1 MKLFPRENYLKK
13 IRGFYNDTGIIKVIS
28 GIRRCGKSCL
38 MHTIAEEIL
47 KTGIPKENII
57 FIDLRKHG
65 FKNIKTPEQLEM
77 TIDKLCCVQGTKY
90 LFIDEIQNVN
100 GFESV
105 LEAYRL
111 EEEYSIFITGSNS
124 YLLSGELATVLTGRY
139 VEFEVFTLSFEEY
152 LKMKEFYGKA
162 ISSDLTMELD
172 NYIIEGG
179 FPKALEYDDINDK
192 YRYVQ
197 SVINEIFE
205 KDISKRVKI
214 RNKEAF
220 LKVQTYIINNF
231 GATTSI
237 SNLLEELK
245 KTGIVIKRE
254 TLVRYIQIL
263 VDAKILYECKRFDLK
278 SRRSIIGEQ
287 KYYIAD
293 LSFYF
298 MNNVDQRINYGP
310 VLENIVYQYARS
322 NNYAVSIGRIGN
334 LECDFIV
341 RSKYNQYAY
350 IQVAMTIMNS
360 KKTEDREYAP
370 LENIKDGYP
379 KYLLTRNDMIQRRN
393 GIKHVNIPAFMKEGK
408 MFEWRFS
415 LKRFMRNRE
424 MTESDFLAGVKNL
437 VILKWMSKSLGQLR
451 NIKCE

>member
-65 FKNIKTPEQLEM
+65 FKSIRTPEQLEM

-100 GFESV
+100 GFEDV

-152 LKMKEFYGKA
+152 LKMKEFYGKT
-162 ISSDLTMELD
+162 ISSDLTTELD
-172 NYIIEGG
+172 KYIIEGG

-245 KTGIVIKRE
+245 KTGIIIKRE
-254 TLVRYIQIL
+254 TLARYIQIL

-278 SRRSIIGEQ
+278 SRRSINGEQ

-393 GIKHVNIPAFMKEGK
+393 GIKHVNIPVFMKEGK
-408 MFEWRFS
+408 MFE
-415 LKRFMRNRE
+415 
-424 MTESDFLAGVKNL
+424 
-437 VILKWMSKSLGQLR
+437 
-451 NIKCE
+451 